1 MKNRGSLQVRDIGQL
16 DNTQETTDS
25 KIISGYF
32 VVFNSE
38 TELYQGVYEEVAPEA
53 FDSVDFSDVKALVD
67 HDTAKV
73 LGRTKASTLSLSVDD
88 KGLYGEITVNENDQE
103 AMNLYSRVV
112 RGDVDQ
118 CSFGFEILNEEMIQN
133 SDGTVKFII
142 KSLKLYEVSVV
153 TFPAYQDTAVEA
165 RSKQIKEAHER
176 TLQARKKNLKEKLDG
191 IKTTYFSSQN

>member
-1 MKNRGSLQVRDIGQL
+1 MNNRKSLQARDIGQL
-16 DNTQETTDS
+16 DNNQEATDK

-32 VVFNSE
+32 IVFDTE
-38 TELYQGVYEEVAPEA
+38 TELYPGVREEVSPDALVG
-53 FDSVDFSDVKALVD
+53 VDLSDVKALID

-73 LGRTKASTLSLSVDD
+73 LGRTKANTLSLSVDS
-88 KGLYGEITVNENDQE
+88 KGLYGEIIINESDQE
-103 AMNLYSRVV
+103 AMNLYSRVQ

-142 KSLKLYEVSVV
+142 KSINLYEVSVV

-176 TLQARKKNLKEKLDG
+176 TLQARKQNLKEKLDG

>member
-1 MKNRGSLQVRDIGQL
+1 MTNRGSLQVRDIGQL
-16 DNTQETTDS
+16 DNTQEATDS

-73 LGRTKASTLSLSVDD
+73 LGRTKASTLSLSVDS

-165 RSKQIKEAHER
+165 RSKQIKEAQER

>member
-1 MKNRGSLQVRDIGQL
+1 MTNRGSLQVRDIGQL

-38 TELYQGVYEEVAPEA
+38 TELYQSVYEEVAPEA

-103 AMNLYSRVV
+103 AMNLYSRVI

-165 RSKQIKEAHER
+165 RSKQIKEAHEL
-176 TLQARKKNLKEKLDG
+176 TLQARKQNLKEKLDG
-191 IKTTYFSSQN
+191 IKTTYFGSEN

>member
-73 LGRTKASTLSLSVDD
+73 LGRTKAGTLSLSVDD
-88 KGLYGEITVNENDQE
+88 KGLYGEITVNESDQE

-176 TLQARKKNLKEKLDG
+176 TLQARKQNLKEKLDG

>member
-1 MKNRGSLQVRDIGQL
+1 MNNRKSLQARDIGQL
-16 DNTQETTDS
+16 DNNQEATDK

-32 VVFNSE
+32 IVFDTE
-38 TELYQGVYEEVAPEA
+38 TELYPGVREEVSPDALVG
-53 FDSVDFSDVKALVD
+53 VDLSDVKALID

-73 LGRTKASTLSLSVDD
+73 LGRTKANTLSLSVDS
-88 KGLYGEITVNENDQE
+88 KGLYGEIIVNESDQE
-103 AMNLYSRVV
+103 AMNLYSRVQ

-176 TLQARKKNLKEKLDG
+176 TLQARKQNLKEKLDG

>member
-25 KIISGYF
+25 NIISGYF

-88 KGLYGEITVNENDQE
+88 KGLYGEITVNESDQE

-176 TLQARKKNLKEKLDG
+176 TLQARKQNLKEKLDG

>member
-1 MKNRGSLQVRDIGQL
+1 MTNRGSLQVRDIGQL

-103 AMNLYSRVV
+103 AMNLYSRVI

-118 CSFGFEILNEEMIQN
+118 CSFGFKILNEEMIQN

-176 TLQARKKNLKEKLDG
+176 TLQARKQNLKEKLDG

>member
-16 DNTQETTDS
+16 DNTQETMDS

-103 AMNLYSRVV
+103 AMNLYSRVI

-176 TLQARKKNLKEKLDG
+176 TLQSRKKNLKEKLNG

>member
-1 MKNRGSLQVRDIGQL
+1 MTNRGSLQVRDIGQL

-88 KGLYGEITVNENDQE
+88 KGLYGEITVNESDQE

-176 TLQARKKNLKEKLDG
+176 TLQARKQNLKEKLDG

>member
-1 MKNRGSLQVRDIGQL
+1 MTNRGSLQVRDIGQL

-73 LGRTKASTLSLSVDD
+73 LGRTKASTLSLSVDA

-103 AMNLYSRVV
+103 AMNLYSRVI

-165 RSKQIKEAHER
+165 RSKQIKEAQER

>member
-1 MKNRGSLQVRDIGQL
+1 MTNRGSLQVRDIGQL

-38 TELYQGVYEEVAPEA
+38 TELYQGVYEEVSPDALVG
-53 FDSVDFSDVKALVD
+53 VDLSDVKALID

-73 LGRTKASTLSLSVDD
+73 LGRTKANTLSLSVDS
-88 KGLYGEITVNENDQE
+88 KGLYGEIIVNESDQE
-103 AMNLYSRVV
+103 AMNLYSRVQ

-142 KSLKLYEVSVV
+142 KSINLYEVSVV

-176 TLQARKKNLKEKLDG
+176 TLQARKQNLKEKLDG

>member
-1 MKNRGSLQVRDIGQL
+1 MNNRKSLQARDIGQL
-16 DNTQETTDS
+16 ENNQEATDK

-32 VVFNSE
+32 IVFDTE
-38 TELYQGVYEEVAPEA
+38 TELYPGVREEVSPDALVG
-53 FDSVDFSDVKALVD
+53 VDLSDVKALID

-73 LGRTKASTLSLSVDD
+73 LGRTKANTLSLSVDS
-88 KGLYGEITVNENDQE
+88 KGLYGEIIVNESDQE
-103 AMNLYSRVV
+103 AMNLYSRVQ

-142 KSLKLYEVSVV
+142 KSINLYEVSVV

-165 RSKQIKEAHER
+165 RSKQIEDAQKR
-176 TLQARKKNLKEKLDG
+176 TLQARKDELKEKLNG
-191 IKTTYFSSQN
+191 IKTTYFVS

>member
-1 MKNRGSLQVRDIGQL
+1 MNNRKSLQARDIGQL
-16 DNTQETTDS
+16 DTNQEATDK

-32 VVFNSE
+32 IVFDTE
-38 TELYQGVYEEVAPEA
+38 TELYPGVREEVSPDALVG
-53 FDSVDFSDVKALVD
+53 VDLSDVKALID

-73 LGRTKASTLSLSVDD
+73 LGRTKANTLSLSVDS
-88 KGLYGEITVNENDQE
+88 KGLYGEIIVNESDQE
-103 AMNLYSRVV
+103 AMNLYSRVQ

-142 KSLKLYEVSVV
+142 KSINLYEVSVV

-165 RSKQIKEAHER
+165 RSKQIEDAQKR
-176 TLQARKKNLKEKLDG
+176 TLQARKDELKEKLNG
-191 IKTTYFSSQN
+191 IKTTYFVS

>member
-1 MKNRGSLQVRDIGQL
+1 MNNRKSLQARDIGQL
-16 DNTQETTDS
+16 DNNQEATDK

-32 VVFNSE
+32 IVFDTE
-38 TELYQGVYEEVAPEA
+38 TELYPGVREEVSPDALIG
-53 FDSVDFSDVKALVD
+53 VDLSDVKALID

-73 LGRTKASTLSLSVDD
+73 LGRTKANTLSLSVDS
-88 KGLYGEITVNENDQE
+88 KGLYGEIIVNESDQE
-103 AMNLYSRVV
+103 AMNLYSRVQ

-142 KSLKLYEVSVV
+142 KSINLYEVSVV

-165 RSKQIKEAHER
+165 RSKQIEDAQKR
-176 TLQARKKNLKEKLDG
+176 TLQARKDNLKEKLNG
-191 IKTTYFSSQN
+191 IKTTYFVS

>member
-1 MKNRGSLQVRDIGQL
+1 MNNRKSLQARDIGQL
-16 DNTQETTDS
+16 DNNQEATDK

-32 VVFNSE
+32 IVFDTE
-38 TELYQGVYEEVAPEA
+38 TELYPGVREEVSPDALVG
-53 FDSVDFSDVKALVD
+53 VDLSDVKALID

-73 LGRTKASTLSLSVDD
+73 LGRTKANTLSLSVDS
-88 KGLYGEITVNENDQE
+88 KGLYGEIIVNESDQE
-103 AMNLYSRVV
+103 AMNLYSRVQ

-142 KSLKLYEVSVV
+142 KSINLYEVSVV

-165 RSKQIKEAHER
+165 RSKQIEDAQKR
-176 TLQARKKNLKEKLDG
+176 TLQARKDELKEKLNG

>member
-1 MKNRGSLQVRDIGQL
+1 MTNRGSLQVRDIGQL

-73 LGRTKASTLSLSVDD
+73 LGRTKANTLSLSVDD

-176 TLQARKKNLKEKLDG
+176 TLQARKQNLKEKLDG

>member
-1 MKNRGSLQVRDIGQL
+1 MTNRGSLQVRDIGQL

-103 AMNLYSRVV
+103 AMNLYSRVI

-142 KSLKLYEVSVV
+142 KSINLYEVSVV
-153 TFPAYQDTAVEA
+153 TFPAYQETAVEA
-165 RSKQIKEAHER
+165 RSKQIEDAQKR
-176 TLQARKKNLKEKLDG
+176 TLQARKDELKEKLNG
-191 IKTTYFSSQN
+191 IKTTYFVS

>member
-1 MKNRGSLQVRDIGQL
+1 MTNRGSLQVRDIGQL

-67 HDTAKV
+67 HDAAKV

-88 KGLYGEITVNENDQE
+88 KGLYGEITVNESDQE

-176 TLQARKKNLKEKLDG
+176 TLQARKQNLKEKLDG